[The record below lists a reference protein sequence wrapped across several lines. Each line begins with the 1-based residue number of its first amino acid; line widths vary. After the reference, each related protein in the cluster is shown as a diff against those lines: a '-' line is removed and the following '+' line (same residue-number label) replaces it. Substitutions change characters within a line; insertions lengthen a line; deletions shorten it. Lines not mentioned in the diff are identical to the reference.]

1 LNGPATPEEFDVLIV
16 GAGISGIAMA
26 RQLGLEHPGLSY
38 AVLESRERI
47 GGTWDLF
54 RYPGIRSDSGMST
67 FAYSFRP
74 WPGAGHFGD
83 GGEIQ
88 GYLEATAAEYGIDRN
103 ISFGRRV
110 TAADWD
116 SNAARWTVSVA
127 APGGEQQSLTCRFL
141 FGCTGYFDYEQGF
154 DPPFD
159 GEAEFGGD
167 LFHAQHWPEGLDVE
181 GREVVVVGSGATAV
195 TMVPA
200 LTDAGA
206 RVTMLQRSPGYVVSV
221 PTRGGF
227 GKAVHRRLSPKRAA
241 AVLRWTGILAEIA
254 QFRLARR
261 FPDLFRRLFISGARR
276 QLPRGFERR
285 HLNPAYDP
293 WQQRVCFAPDGD
305 FFSAISSGAARI
317 ETGRIERITAD
328 RIHLTGGGEIEA
340 DLIVKAT
347 GLEILVFGG
356 IALSIDG
363 VAVDPAERLVYRGAM
378 LSGVPNFVFTVG
390 YTNASWTLK
399 SELIARFAC
408 RFISA
413 VGQAGASSAAPVAP
427 TSPMDTVPLLN
438 IDAGYVRRAEARLP
452 KAGDK
457 PPWVLHQNWF
467 ADRRDLLHGELFDG
481 SLRFDPAPR
490 DPAAGGPAPRD
501 TAAGGPAPSEPVSPR
516 APSQKRG

>member
-1 LNGPATPEEFDVLIV
+1 MSGPPSTEEFDVVIV

-26 RQLGLEHPGLSY
+26 RQLGIEHPGLSY
-38 AVLESRERI
+38 SVLEARERI

-74 WPGAGHFGD
+74 WPGAGHFGA
-83 GGEIQ
+83 GSEILE
-88 GYLEATAAEYGIDRN
+88 YLEATAAECGIDRN

-116 SNAARWTVSVA
+116 SSEARWTVSVA
-127 APGGEQQSLTCRFL
+127 GPGDAQQSLTCRFL

-159 GEAEFGGD
+159 GEAEFEGE

-195 TMVPA
+195 TIVPA
-200 LTDAGA
+200 LADAGA

-227 GKAVHRRLSPKRAA
+227 GEAVHRRFSPKRAA
-241 AVLRWTGILAEIA
+241 AVLRWTGVLAEIA

-261 FPDLFRRLFISGARR
+261 FPELFRRLFISGARK
-276 QLPRGFERR
+276 QLPPGFERR

-293 WQQRVCFAPDGD
+293 WKQRVCFAPDGD
-305 FFSAISSGAARI
+305 FFAAISSGAARI
-317 ETGRIERITAD
+317 ETGHIDRIASD
-328 RIHLTGGGEIEA
+328 RIHLKEGATIDA
-340 DLIVKAT
+340 DIVVKAT

-356 IALSIDG
+356 IDLSVDG

-408 RFISA
+408 RFITA
-413 VGQAGASSAAPVAP
+413 VRDAGASSGVPVAP
-427 TSPMDTVPLLN
+427 AKPMRTVPLLN
-438 IDAGYVRRAEARLP
+438 IDAGYVRRAESRMP
-452 KAGDK
+452 KAGDTS
-457 PPWVLHQNWF
+457 PWVLHQNYF
-467 ADRRDLLHGELFDG
+467 SDRRELLRGHFE
-481 SLRFDPAPR
+481 
-490 DPAAGGPAPRD
+490 GG
-501 TAAGGPAPSEPVSPR
+501 TISFS
-516 APSQKRG
+516 